1 VVALDSDKSELSPK
15 ALAFHIGVEG
25 AIDRILLDPDAPI
38 EGIEPLEGWT
48 PPQLPIGGG
57 ALIARGLT
65 PGPDVAKALGEVQ
78 RLWVEEGFP
87 DDERVSE
94 IADQTVSK
102 FQRARQ

>member
-1 VVALDSDKSELSPK
+1 
-15 ALAFHIGVEG
+15 LAFEIGVES
-25 AIDRILLDPDAPI
+25 AIDRILLDPAA
-38 EGIEPLEGWT
+38 PLEHIQPLQGWT

-57 ALIARGLT
+57 ALIARGLS

-78 RLWVEEGFP
+78 RMWVEEGFP
-87 DDERVSE
+87 DADRVSQ